1 MIFQLQLQM
10 ASQKIEKLDF
20 IKPTRLQMGLKYNIE
35 MLDLSKPWFTHVMA
49 LVSGMVLKLGDGLV
63 G

>member
-1 MIFQLQLQM
+1 
-10 ASQKIEKLDF
+10 
-20 IKPTRLQMGLKYNIE
+20 MGLKYNIE